1 MGVLG
6 DLEEPY
12 LAEAIELITGSSAK
26 GDQKVVLP
34 IETMA
39 SSKMFT
45 PLKDNM
51 YVTYPPIIW

>member
-1 MGVLG
+1 MG

-12 LAEAIELITGSSAK
+12 LAEAIKLITGSCAK
-26 GDQKVVLP
+26 GEQKVVLP

-45 PLKDNM
+45 PLKNNIYM
-51 YVTYPPIIW
+51 LPIHL